1 MACCASGS
9 GGGSNGLADMKKT
22 MAKCKKSAQGLSAE
36 DMVRSS
42 SLNYNYIY

>member
-1 MACCASGS
+1 MACCASGGG

-22 MAKCKKSAQGLSAE
+22 MAKCKKSAQGPSAE

-42 SLNYNYIY
+42 S